1 MLLRQRP
8 VLLHS
13 PLRKRTNAP
22 LYERNFEPSV
32 LRPTAAEPVDRHR
45 LHTRLEQ
52 MPEPWPSGTS
62 LTPPFQRLGVEVVA
76 AAVG

>member
-1 MLLRQRP
+1 MLLHQRP
-8 VLLHS
+8 DRLHF

-32 LRPTAAEPVDRHR
+32 LRPTAAEPVDR